1 MKIPMKLPV
10 KLLAILILALPLS
23 VPAAPDDEHYGEAD
37 LDQMLA
43 PIALY
48 PDSVLSQVLIAST
61 YPLEVAQAA
70 RWSRQHSSLKGED
83 AVDAVEGKDWD
94 ISVKALVA
102 FPEILDRMDE
112 DLDWTQ
118 RLGEAFLAQE
128 GEVMDRVQLLRQ
140 RAHAAGNLDSNEQ
153 VRVVREREIIYI
165 EPAYRHRIFVPY
177 YDPWVIYGNWWW
189 PAYPP
194 YCWSTWGGH
203 SARYY
208 NSYSPSYYWGV
219 GFNVSPVFYF
229 SGFHWR
235 NRHVVVFSS
244 NRHTHPG
251 RNSNWNYSAR
261 EFHRQRDTQRWQH
274 DTRHRRGVDYR
285 SERLSQDH
293 GRMRR
298 DAVQREQ
305 QLSRQP
311 SSTNRRESQRE
322 GPQQQRDQRDNPQRS
337 NRSHR
342 AEPARSESPVREE
355 PPQRSSQRRDADRRA
370 NEPRQERRSD
380 AERGE
385 PTRSEPQSREE
396 PQRNGERHATDHR
409 ANEPRQERR
418 SGAERGER
426 AENPGRENQVE
437 ERERSPH
444 SGNNRGEERQKGG
457 SRQRSER

>member
-1 MKIPMKLPV
+1 MKIPMKFI
-10 KLLAILILALPLS
+10 AILILALPFS
-23 VPAAPDDEHYGEAD
+23 VPAAPDDEQYGQAD

-83 AVDAVEGKDWD
+83 AVEAVEDKDWD

-140 RAHAAGNLDSNEQ
+140 RAHDAGNLDSNEQ

-244 NRHTHPG
+244 NHY

-305 QLSRQP
+305 RLSRQP

-322 GPQQQRDQRDNPQRS
+322 GTQEQRDQRDNPQRS
-337 NRSHR
+337 NRSRR

-355 PPQRSSQRRDADRRA
+355 PQRNSQPRDADR
-370 NEPRQERRSD
+370 
-380 AERGE
+380 
-385 PTRSEPQSREE
+385 
-396 PQRNGERHATDHR
+396 R

-418 SGAERGER
+418 SGAERGEQT
-426 AENPGRENQVE
+426 ENPGREDQAE
-437 ERERSPH
+437 ERERNPH

-457 SRQRSER
+457 SRHRSER